1 MLNELQCHP
10 LPPWLAMMRKVAIG
24 VMLFGAVLDQ
34 YQQSLAVTSWM
45 SKVIDQQDEATS
57 APPPPPSFYF
67 HLFDQ
72 NVAKETTMTTKM
84 NTNAQL
90 KDGNQG
96 QSQGNN
102 NDDDDN
108 NWKLPFHG
116 RIDIPIYTAAM
127 ARDAVQP
134 QWGFCHFR
142 QRTPPSSVRLLDND
156 SNHHQHNNSVKFA
169 FVHIFKTA
177 GSTLRE
183 FFFLYSH
190 HCALGW
196 MVLISCTNS
205 QASSSSS
212 RRMLPKTT
220 TSPTYTSSSSNI
232 TTDNDHDTTDR
243 NSNSNNLY
251 WEPCIL
257 KKLLQRD
264 GTFSN
269 LTQLLLTQQQLDE
282 EHENQQQQ
290 QLLGHSNRSSSSS
303 YYKNKTKKSTKK
315 LNKKRVYPALVAES
329 VDLLGGHFKI
339 GMADD
344 FVQPSLYASSSS
356 SSSSP
361 LSHSNTKIRHI
372 TFVRQPLPKYVS
384 GKVFHHKEIQS
395 QEEIIALIKHDVT
408 QARRAGEYWMRVSN
422 YLLTPLQQQQQQAAT
437 TTTTNRRSNSS
448 SSSSTSSN
456 EYTTQLILNNLVH
469 YNVIVGIVED
479 MSQSMTLLQHVLD
492 PDQKMTLLFT
502 HYGGGR
508 DSSTTTSKMTT
519 TVHPDDR
526 KTTTLL
532 LQPSNAPTMDK
543 KNSSTIVMDTSSSSS
558 RQQQRQQQH
567 VVNKSR
573 FSTSSI
579 LKELETTD
587 PAFFQEFIDYVK
599 YEQLVYDFAW
609 NMHQQ
614 QYQAAILPP

>member
-1 MLNELQCHP
+1 MWDGLEFHHP
-10 LPPWLAMMRKVAIG
+10 LPPWLAMMRKVVIG
-24 VMLFGAVLDQ
+24 VMLLGAVLDQ
-34 YQQSLAVTSWM
+34 YQRSLAVTSWM
-45 SKVIDQQDEATS
+45 SKVIDQQDEASS
-57 APPPPPSFYF
+57 APPPSFYF

-72 NVAKETTMTTKM
+72 NVAKETTTTKT

-90 KDGNQG
+90 KDGNQEH
-96 QSQGNN
+96 SQGNN
-102 NDDDDN
+102 NDDDGN
-108 NWKLPFHG
+108 KWTLPFHG

-134 QWGFCHFR
+134 QWGFCHVR
-142 QRTPPSSVRLLDND
+142 QRTPSSSIRLLDDD
-156 SNHHQHNNSVKFA
+156 SDPSGKKNSSSTTDKHNNNSVKFA

-212 RRMLPKTT
+212 RRMLPNTT
-220 TSPTYTSSSSNI
+220 TATTYESSSSNI
-232 TTDNDHDTTDR
+232 ITDR
-243 NSNSNNLY
+243 NSQSNIY

-269 LTQLLLTQQQLDE
+269 LTELLLTQQQLDE
-282 EHENQQQQ
+282 EHDRHQQQQ
-290 QLLGHSNRSSSSS
+290 QLLNHSNYSSSSS
-303 YYKNKTKKSTKK
+303 YYKTKKKKSTKK

-344 FVQPSLYASSSS
+344 FVQPSSY
-356 SSSSP
+356 SP
-361 LSHSNTKIRHI
+361 PHSTHSNNKIRHI

-395 QEEIIALIKHDVT
+395 QEEIIALIKHEVT

-422 YLLTPLQQQQQQAAT
+422 YLLTPLQQQQAAT

-448 SSSSTSSN
+448 SSSMSSD
-456 EYTTQLILNNLVH
+456 EYKTQLILNNLVH

-479 MSQSMTLLQHVLD
+479 MSQSMTLLQHILD

-502 HYGGGR
+502 HYGGGGG
-508 DSSTTTSKMTT
+508 DSSTTMTT
-519 TVHPDDR
+519 TVHPDGR

-532 LQPSNAPTMDK
+532 LQPNNAPTMDK
-543 KNSSTIVMDTSSSSS
+543 KDSSTIVMDPSSSSS
-558 RQQQRQQQH
+558 RQQQQQQQQH

-587 PAFFQEFIDYVK
+587 PEFFQEFIDYVK

-614 QYQAAILPP
+614 QFQAAILPP